1 MYVYCADAG
10 VTHQDQRRASPV
22 RVTALPALC
31 VAQFMVALD
40 YSIIYVALPTV
51 ATDLHMS
58 DAGAQWIASA
68 YAIFFAGFLLLGGR
82 LADRFGARKV
92 FVLACVLFGL
102 FSLLGGFA
110 GSDVALL
117 IARGG
122 QGVSAALLQ
131 PAVLGLLSVTF
142 DGAARTRAVAIWG
155 AVGAS
160 GLAVGV
166 VLGGVLTA
174 VDWRWTLLINVPLAL
189 VAAGGAILGF
199 SRAGE
204 VENRAPVPL
213 LGATSG
219 TVALL
224 SSVFLLTIVAEPR
237 ANPSLVIA
245 AVVVAFASGTTFL
258 LHERTGARPLIDRG
272 IRKVR
277 SIRLGAV
284 ATAFYMAS
292 VGAEFYLVTL
302 LLQQAH
308 GFAPL
313 TAGLGFLPLA
323 ALVTVGNIVA
333 GRFIPRFTS
342 ARLLLAGFA
351 ISAAGLALLALTGT
365 VSSYTVGVLPGLLLS
380 GLGHG
385 IVYTSMFSLGTS
397 RIPAGLEG
405 GAGAVLTTSQYLSS
419 AVSVAI
425 LTIVLAAAPVGLRFP
440 AAFAVTTAFALAGM
454 GLAVIAHREA
464 KTERTA

>member
-1 MYVYCADAG
+1 MTTQSQVAG
-10 VTHQDQRRASPV
+10 NGVSV
-22 RVTALPALC
+22 LALPALC
-31 VAQFMVALD
+31 AAQFMIALD
-40 YSIIYVALPTV
+40 YSIIYVALPTI
-51 ATDLHMS
+51 ATDLSMTEAS
-58 DAGAQWIASA
+58 AQWIASA
-68 YAIFFAGFLLLGGR
+68 YAIFFAGFLLVGGR
-82 LADRFGARKV
+82 LADRFGTRKA
-92 FVLACVLFGL
+92 FVLASVLFGV

-110 GSDVALL
+110 QNDALLL

-122 QGVSAALLQ
+122 QGISAALLQ
-131 PAVLGLLSVTF
+131 PAVLGLLSATF
-142 DGAARTRAVAIWG
+142 DGTARARAVAVWG

-174 VDWRWTLLINVPLAL
+174 VDWRWTLLINVPIAA
-189 VAAGGAILGF
+189 VAIAGAILGF
-199 SRAGE
+199 AKTGE
-204 VENRAPVPL
+204 VQGRAPIPL
-213 LGATSG
+213 LGAAAG

-224 SSVFLLTIVAEPR
+224 SSVFLLTIVAEARPD
-237 ANPSLVIA
+237 PVLLTT
-245 AVVVAFASGTTFL
+245 AVVVTLVSGTAFL
-258 LHERTGARPLIDRG
+258 LHERSGARPLIDRA

-277 SIRLGAV
+277 TIRLGSV

-302 LLQQAH
+302 LLQQVH
-308 GFAPL
+308 GYAPL
-313 TAGLGFLPLA
+313 MAGLGFLPLA
-323 ALVTVGNIVA
+323 ALVTIGNMVA
-333 GRFIPRFTS
+333 GRLIPRFTS
-342 ARLLLAGFA
+342 PRVLFAGFA

-365 VSSYTVGVLPGLLLS
+365 VDSYAAGVLPGLLLS

-425 LTIVLAAAPVGLRFP
+425 LTIVLAAAPAELRFLS
-440 AAFAVTTAFALAGM
+440 AFAVTTAFAVAGM
-454 GLAVIAHREA
+454 GVAIVAHRDA
-464 KTERTA
+464 KMEGTP